1 MKFFFHKNHK
11 KSEELFIRIATAC
24 EGLVYVSETDAPVTP
39 YAAPTSDARL
49 PDIILQH
56 TGRPSDEYIEEE
68 PFTKFFGRLS
78 EIRDWYGEREMLRAK
93 KFLELQKL
101 LEEDLGGLKV
111 FRLGRIQIDIF
122 AVGLDKNG
130 LLIGVSTNAVET

>member
-1 MKFFFHKNHK
+1 MKFFFHKDHK

-39 YAAPTSDARL
+39 YAAPTTDSRL
-49 PDIILQH
+49 PDVILKH
-56 TGRPSDEYIEEE
+56 TGRPRDEHVEEV
-68 PFTKFFGRLS
+68 PFTDFFGRLT
-78 EIRDWYGEREMLRAK
+78 EIKDWYGERETDRAK

-130 LLIGVSTNAVET
+130 LFMG